1 MLFKCK
7 KRDMV
12 TWMRAKISLIVVG
25 LLVVN
30 IATAAPI
37 FRSNSIYRPVEAE
50 NGMVVAAERMAAEA
64 GLAVLK
70 EGGNAIDA
78 AVTTGFALAV
88 TLPRAG
94 NIGGGGFML
103 FHEAETGT
111 TYALDYRETAPAGS
125 SRDMFLNAAGE
136 ADPGLSRDSA
146 LAVGVPGTVAGLL
159 AAHERFGSLPLKRLM
174 APAIALA
181 RDGFPVYPGLARS
194 LAEARDSGRLGAAA
208 KAVFFKEDG
217 GLYEAGEMLSQ
228 PDLAASLERIAER
241 GLAGFYEG
249 PTAQGI
255 VETLRQAN
263 GIMSLEDLAGYTPVW
278 REPVTGSY
286 RDFSIYS
293 MPPPS
298 SGGVHLIQ
306 MLRLLENFPLK
317 AWGPNSSQ
325 TVHIMAEVMKR
336 AYADRSKHLGDPDF
350 ADIPV
355 EEILTE
361 SYEQKILRTINS
373 MTPTAS
379 ADIAPGE
386 PRPPKE
392 SPETTHFS
400 IVDAKGNAVSNTY
413 TLNFSYGSGIMA
425 EGTGILLNNEMDDF
439 SAKPGTPNAYGLI
452 GGEANAVEPR
462 KRMLSSMTP
471 TIILKDGRVH
481 MVTGSPGGSRIIT
494 TVLQVALN
502 VMEFD
507 FNAAEANNAPRFH
520 HQWLPDTLYIERGFP
535 SDALR
540 SLRLI
545 GYPIGEDG
553 TIGSAQTIVR
563 AGNTLTG
570 ATDPRRDGG
579 AAVGY

>member
-1 MLFKCK
+1 MHA
-7 KRDMV
+7 RH
-12 TWMRAKISLIVVG
+12 SLILVG
-25 LLVVN
+25 LVIMNL
-30 IATAAPI
+30 AGAAPI
-37 FRSNSIYRPVEAE
+37 YRSNSIFRPVEAKQ
-50 NGMVVAAERMAAEA
+50 GMVVAAEKLAAEA
-64 GLAVLK
+64 GLAVL
-70 EGGNAIDA
+70 EDGGNAIDA

-103 FHEAETGT
+103 FHEAETGN
-111 TYALDYRETAPAGS
+111 TYALDYRETAPLKAY
-125 SRDMFLNAAGE
+125 RDMFLDEDGE
-136 ADPGLSRDSA
+136 ADPDLSRNSP
-146 LAVGVPGTVAGLL
+146 LAVGVPGTVAGLI
-159 AAHERFGSLPLKRLM
+159 AAHERFGSLPLERLL

-181 RDGFPVYPGLARS
+181 RNGFNIHPGLAKS
-194 LAEARDSGRLGAAA
+194 LSEARDSGRMDATASQ
-208 KAVFFKEDG
+208 VFFKKDG
-217 GLYEAGEMLSQ
+217 SLYRAGERLVQ
-228 PDLAASLERIAER
+228 ADLATSLERIAKE
-241 GLAGFYEG
+241 GLAGFYAG
-249 PTAQGI
+249 PTAQAI
-255 VETLRQAN
+255 VETLSKNN
-263 GIMSLEDLAGYTPVW
+263 GIMSLEDLADYKPVW
-278 REPVTGSY
+278 RDPVSGTY
-286 RDFSIYS
+286 RDFVIYS

-306 MLRLLENFPLK
+306 MLRLLENFPLR
-317 AWGPNSSQ
+317 AWGQNSGQ
-325 TVHIMAEVMKR
+325 TVHIMAEAMKR

-355 EEILTE
+355 DEILSE
-361 SYEQKILRTINS
+361 GYEQKILNRINS

-379 ADIAPGE
+379 SDIDPGE
-386 PRPPKE
+386 PRPVTE

-400 IVDAKGNAVSNTY
+400 IVDARGNAVSNTY

-439 SAKPGTPNAYGLI
+439 SAKPGTPNAFGLI

-471 TIILKDGRVH
+471 TIVTRNDEVH
-481 MVTGSPGGSRIIT
+481 IVTGSPGGSRIIN

-502 VMEFD
+502 VMEFEL
-507 FNAAEANNAPRFH
+507 NAAEANNAPRFH
-520 HQWLPDTLYIERGFP
+520 HQWFPDALYVERGFP
-535 SDALR
+535 SDALH

-545 GYPIGEDG
+545 GYPITEEG

-563 AGNTLTG
+563 AGDVLTG